1 MPPCSTGQILDY
13 CCPQGVATGRSGGV
27 PAMTDT
33 CTRDLSETSRGTAT
47 TAGPAFYPDLRRGR
61 PIFLSGVE
69 CAATAELEAE
79 GHDVGL
85 LIQPDSH
92 LEAKALGYR
101 LWAADNGCF
110 AKGAS
115 FDTDSWF
122 SWVASLPGVTAAR
135 FGCAGAAYESRLMSP
150 GTECPEA
157 SGCLFVVAPD
167 VLGDAEATWRR
178 SEPWF
183 DLVRSLGFPVALV
196 AQDGAES
203 HAAMWDESERW
214 DCLFL
219 GGSTKWKLSEDA
231 RSCVHEAQVS
241 AKWTHMGR
249 VNSLRRLR
257 TAAAWDLDSVDGTY
271 LRFGPSANGRKL
283 RGWLEHIDIEA
294 GLPRLFRT

>member
-1 MPPCSTGQILDY
+1 MS
-13 CCPQGVATGRSGGV
+13 RSGN
-27 PAMTDT
+27 PRHS
-33 CTRDLSETSRGTAT
+33 CRG
-47 TAGPAFYPDLRRGR
+47 GCQ
-61 PIFLSGVE
+61 LSGVE
-69 CAATAELEAE
+69 CAATAELEA
-79 GHDVGL
+79 GGYDVGP

-122 SWVASLPGVTAAR
+122 SWVASLPSVTAAR

-150 GTECPEA
+150 GTECPGA

-203 HAAMWDESERW
+203 HAAMWDEAERW

-219 GGSTKWKLSEDA
+219 GGSTTGKLSEDA

-241 AKWTHMGR
+241 AKWTHTGR

-271 LRFGPSANGRKL
+271 LRFGPSANGCRL
-283 RGWLEHIDIEA
+283 RGWLEHVEHEA
-294 GLPRLFRT
+294 GLPRLFEPWVGLHCEKKSTRVRWGSGHAGVDSPWGPERYRRRGGRGRRWS